1 MTVTNAVKATGLWPD
16 PQILIKEP
24 MKTLPHVLVIDDDE
38 IFIFLT
44 RKMLQGSGMV
54 ERISVCRSASE
65 GIALLQKSNEWPDMI
80 LLDLNMPE
88 TNGWE
93 FLQQYQLLIRN
104 LAKRPKL
111 YVVSSSI
118 AENDTER
125 AKTIKGVD
133 GYVAKPLT
141 NENVKLLIRKAVD

>member
-1 MTVTNAVKATGLWPD
+1 MTLTKAVKATGLWPE
-16 PQILIKEP
+16 PQTLIHES

-44 RKMLQGSGMV
+44 KKMLQSSGMV
-54 ERISVCRSASE
+54 ESISICRSASE
-65 GIALLQKSNEWPDMI
+65 GIELLQTVEEWPDMI

-88 TNGWE
+88 MNGWE
-93 FLQQYQLLIRN
+93 FLQQYQLIIRN
-104 LAKRPKL
+104 VERRPKL
-111 YVVSSSI
+111 FVVSSSI
-118 AENDTER
+118 ADNDTER

-141 NENVKLLIRKAVD
+141 NDSIKQLIRRTMK